1 MRSPK
6 ILALTFALSGLAGAA
21 AVVAFVPACV
31 GGKQQI
37 SAEDK
42 DRLKAN
48 ILDAVPP
55 DAKKVD
61 INFENKVHVVG
72 YKVSPEL
79 APAGTKVTVTTYWR
93 CDDPIEEGWQLF
105 THVQHEGYDKP
116 ENLDTNGPLRELKG
130 NHQVLGPDRWERG
143 KIYADEQTFT
153 MPNDLRGPDT
163 MFYVG
168 IWKGDAR
175 LRIIS
180 GPNDGD
186 NRAIIAKIKT
196 GVAPKAKPEG
206 KTGAVDIPRLFP
218 VKLAANEKIVID
230 GKADDAAWG
239 AAASTGPFVD
249 VGSGRPASPPASYP
263 VTGSAKLAWDDANM
277 YVLIEVKDPDV
288 LGYFTDKASQPKDWT
303 VTGQPMTWNHDTAEI
318 MVDPDGDGDNV
329 NYYELQI
336 NPANKVFKSQFDGYN
351 QPKTEPQGPFGHED
365 WDPKMKTAV
374 VVHGTIDK
382 PGDKDEGYTVEAA
395 IPWTA
400 FAKGAKQL
408 PPKPGDTWRMNFYAM
423 ENNGGTA
430 WSPIL
435 GQGNFHRAA
444 RFGKVTW
451 ATKES
456 LAADAASADGG
467 VAGDA
472 GSTSAMT
479 GDGGAK
485 AATGADAGTG
495 TALRKPTSTG
505 APANP
510 PPPALGAP
518 VNTQH

>member
-1 MRSPK
+1 MKRPARVLVL
-6 ILALTFALSGLAGAA
+6 LALAGGVLTLA
-21 AVVAFVPACV
+21 PACV
-31 GGKQQI
+31 GGKQRI

-42 DRLKAN
+42 ERLKGS
-48 ILDAVPP
+48 ILDAVPA

-93 CDDPIEEGWQLF
+93 CDDPVEEGWQLF
-105 THVQHEGYDKP
+105 THIQHEGYDKP
-116 ENLDTNGPLRELKG
+116 ENLDGNGPLRELKG

-143 KIYADEQTFT
+143 KIYADEQSFT
-153 MPNDLRGPDT
+153 MPTDLRGPDT
-163 MFYVG
+163 MVYVG

-175 LRIIS
+175 LRILS

-186 NRAIIAKIKT
+186 NRAIIAKIRT
-196 GVAPKAKPEG
+196 GVAPRPTEKHTALDLP
-206 KTGAVDIPRLFP
+206 ALFP
-218 VKLAANEKIVID
+218 VKLAAADKIVVD
-230 GKADDAAWG
+230 GKGDEAIWR

-249 VGSGRPASPPASYP
+249 VGTGRNAASYP
-263 VTGSAKLAWDDANM
+263 VTGSAKVAWDSDNM
-277 YVLIEVKDPDV
+277 YLLIEVKDPDV
-288 LGYFTDKASQPKDWT
+288 IGFFTDKASQPTEWT
-303 VTGQPMTWNHDTAEI
+303 ATGQPMTWKHHTAEI
-318 MVDPDGDGDNV
+318 MVDPDGDGDNKD
-329 NYYELQI
+329 YYEIQI
-336 NPANKVFKSQFDGYN
+336 NPANRIFKSQFDGYN
-351 QPKTEPQGPFGHED
+351 KPKTEPQGPFGHED

-400 FAKGAKQL
+400 FQKGAKTL

-435 GQGNFHRAA
+435 GQGNFHFAQ
-444 RFGKVTW
+444 RFGRVTW

-456 LAADAASADGG
+456 LADAADAGAH
-467 VAGDA
+467 GDA
-472 GSTSAMT
+472 GASDGGRHHLGLRGAEE
-479 GDGGAK
+479 GDGG
-485 AATGADAGTG
+485 
-495 TALRKPTSTG
+495 LHPRV
-505 APANP
+505 P
-510 PPPALGAP
+510 PPPPPPTLVAPAPPHLGAP
-518 VNTQH
+518 IGTISH